1 MSGKERKAAALKYD
15 PASDA
20 APVIT
25 AIGQGFVA
33 DSIIRVA
40 EEHDVPVVEDH
51 AMAEALSR
59 FSVGDAIPPALY
71 EAVAQVLLFVLS
83 TDVLQRKTGTNE

>member
-1 MSGKERKAAALKYD
+1 MEKQKRTAAALKYD

-25 AIGQGFVA
+25 AVGQGFVA

-40 EEHDVPVVEDH
+40 EEHDVPIVEDG

-71 EAVAQVLLFVLS
+71 EAVAQVLIFVLS
-83 TDVLQRKTGTNE
+83 TDDIQRKTGANQ